1 MSDDIAIKVDGLSKC
16 YHINDTPRDRL
27 KQFVL
32 PYVRQFFG
40 ARSKNYY
47 REFWALRD
55 ISFEIRKGETFGII
69 GLNGSGKSTL
79 LKLVC
84 GVLEKTCGT
93 IKTTGRIAA
102 LLELGTGFNPEFTG
116 RENVYLNAS
125 VLGLS
130 EKEVDAKFERIAQF
144 AEIGEFIDRPVKTY
158 SSGMYVRL
166 AFSVMANVDADL
178 LIIDEA
184 LAVGDAVFNQKC
196 MRFLREFK
204 QKGGT
209 LLFVS
214 HSMGVVVNLCDR
226 AIYLHKGQV
235 KENGLAKDVCEK
247 YLAIRYGQSQ
257 QKIPI
262 RRTFSGDADQ
272 SKSHYTEGDREDAGF
287 KTRLTKLESMG
298 IKNDIR
304 VFDIAEAKNT
314 FGTNGADVVF
324 AGIEDLQGNRL
335 SWVTG
340 GEIAVVIIQARILT
354 TCSNLVFGF
363 NIKDR
368 LGQVL
373 VGQNS
378 YIDTCL
384 SPVSAKSGDLVGARF
399 IFRLPLFPRGTYAV
413 DVAVAD
419 GSPPDVVQLQWLHEA
434 FLLESQT
441 SNVVTGLLGM
451 IFEEIEVKNW
461 GSESV

>member
-1 MSDDIAIKVDGLSKC
+1 MSDDIAIKVEGLSKC
-16 YHINDTPRDRL
+16 YHIYDTPRDRL

-214 HSMGVVVNLCDR
+214 HSMGAVVNLCDR

-257 QKIPI
+257 QTIPI
-262 RRTFSGDADQ
+262 RRTF
-272 SKSHYTEGDREDAGF
+272 
-287 KTRLTKLESMG
+287 
-298 IKNDIR
+298 
-304 VFDIAEAKNT
+304 
-314 FGTNGADVVF
+314 
-324 AGIEDLQGNRL
+324 
-335 SWVTG
+335 
-340 GEIAVVIIQARILT
+340 
-354 TCSNLVFGF
+354 
-363 NIKDR
+363 
-368 LGQVL
+368 
-373 VGQNS
+373 
-378 YIDTCL
+378 
-384 SPVSAKSGDLVGARF
+384 
-399 IFRLPLFPRGTYAV
+399 
-413 DVAVAD
+413 
-419 GSPPDVVQLQWLHEA
+419 
-434 FLLESQT
+434 
-441 SNVVTGLLGM
+441 
-451 IFEEIEVKNW
+451 
-461 GSESV
+461 